1 MTAPTSAD
9 LLRRAAAQMRER
21 AQGATAG
28 RWIELGVLDADR
40 GERWNAVGT
49 ERDIEVEVAR
59 LEYSPD
65 GSCNTAHIASWHPAV
80 ALTVADLLDAVALV
94 ADHYPPIEVRPN
106 SVANYALAV
115 ARAYLGEES

>member
-80 ALTVADLLDAVALV
+80 ALAVADLLDMAATHQVGFTPVARE
-94 ADHYPPIEVRPN
+94 HIT
-106 SVANYALAV
+106 AV
-115 ARAYLGEES
+115 ARTYLGADS